1 MEEGAKALA
10 KIILASLVLG
20 ALVVALHPQYR
31 ETARAIWRS
40 QVESSPIWI
49 SNGAYYSGIDA
60 SGGAND
66 HQE

>member
-10 KIILASLVLG
+10 RIILLSLVLG
-20 ALVVALHPQYR
+20 ALVVALHPGYR
-31 ETARAIWRS
+31 ATARAIWQG

-60 SGGAND
+60 TGGADD